1 MLKLLRLTCR
11 LIYIG
16 YILARYRI
24 DALILRAH
32 RLAPLRFLIYLNPW
46 HYFSRKHTIN
56 RGERLKQAF
65 EHLGPIFVKFGQLLS
80 TRQDLLPKD
89 IAQELACLQD
99 HVKPF
104 PSQQAKVMIETNLQ
118 CAISEVFQHFEDE
131 ALASASIAQVH
142 QAQLHNGDDVV
153 IKMLRPQVEKRIA
166 RDIELLKVLIKLARQ
181 IIPRTR
187 KMRLSAVVEEFE
199 LSLKSEIDLLQEAA
213 NLSLFSR
220 NFAKSPLV
228 YFPQV
233 YWPYCYQN
241 MLVMEQIDGLPIN
254 NTDEL
259 QMQGTNL
266 KRLAA
271 HAIDIFFTQVFDHNF
286 FHADMHPGNIFVSR
300 KHRQQFNLVDC
311 GIVGSLSEQDR
322 RYIAENLLAFF
333 NRDYARV
340 VELHIEC
347 GWVAHDINPYQLE
360 SAIRATSEPIFEKPL
375 KDISMGSVMMHLIHI
390 ARKFDIRIQPQL
402 LLLQKT
408 LFNIEAL
415 GRQLDPDLDL
425 WKTAKPYLEK
435 WLSQQIGIRGFFRK
449 ARQQAPRTLEML
461 PELPAKIGR
470 FLEQGQQQ
478 TNAKQM
484 LQPNAS
490 SQDNHSST
498 PSNESNQQPS
508 YITHRS
514 LWVGLGAGC
523 LAAVGIDAWITSDIH
538 QQTALLSL
546 AGIFAFIALLDR

>member
-1 MLKLLRLTCR
+1 MLKSLRITCR

-24 DALILRAH
+24 DALLFETPW
-32 RLAPLRFLIYLNPW
+32 LSPFRFLTYLNPW
-46 HYFSRKHTIN
+46 HYCRQKQISRGK
-56 RGERLKQAF
+56 RLKQAF
-65 EHLGPIFVKFGQLLS
+65 EHLGPIYVKFGQLIS
-80 TRQDLLPKD
+80 TRQDLLPND
-89 IAQELACLQD
+89 ITQELSSLQD
-99 HVKPF
+99 RVKPF
-104 PSQQAKVMIETNLQ
+104 PAAQAKATIANNLQ
-118 CAISEVFQHFEDE
+118 CPLEDVFYDFHDE

-142 QAQLHNGDDVV
+142 QAQLANGDHVV

-166 RDIELLKVLIKLARQ
+166 RDLELLKVLIKICQAL
-181 IIPRTR
+181 IPRTR

-199 LSLKSEIDLLQEAA
+199 LSLNSEIDLLQEAA
-213 NLSLFSR
+213 NLSLFAR

-233 YWPYCYQN
+233 YWPYCYKN
-241 MLVMEQIDGLPIN
+241 MLVMEEIDGIPIN
-254 NTDEL
+254 NTDAL
-259 QMQGTNL
+259 QAQGTNL

-271 HAIDIFFTQVFDHNF
+271 NAIDIFFTQVFDHNF

-300 KHRQQFNLVDC
+300 INRQQFNLVDC

-340 VELHIEC
+340 VELHIES
-347 GWVAHDINPYQLE
+347 GWVARDINPYQLE

-375 KDISMGSVMMHLIHI
+375 KEISMGNVMMHLIYI

-415 GRQLDPDLDL
+415 GRHLDPELDL
-425 WKTAKPYLEK
+425 WRTAKPYLEK

-449 ARQQAPRTLEML
+449 ARKETPRFLEML
-461 PELPAKIGR
+461 PELPSKIDR
-470 FLEQGQQQ
+470 FFEQNQNQHQQI
-478 TNAKQM
+478 
-484 LQPNAS
+484 LQP
-490 SQDNHSST
+490 SST
-498 PSNESNQQPS
+498 QQHDSNTKDNSQSLSNWTRRP
-508 YITHRS
+508 
-514 LWVGLGAGC
+514 LWIGLGIGFLGALC
-523 LAAVGIDAWITSDIH
+523 VESLATTPLNDNII
-538 QQTALLSL
+538 LLSL
-546 AGIFAFIALLDR
+546 TGISALLALIDH

>member
-1 MLKLLRLTCR
+1 MLKPLRITCR
-11 LIYIG
+11 LIFIG

-24 DALILRAH
+24 DALMLQTPW
-32 RLAPLRFLIYLNPW
+32 LAPLRFLAYLNPW
-46 HYFSRKHTIN
+46 HYCRKHTAN
-56 RGERLKQAF
+56 RGQRLKQAF

-80 TRQDLLPKD
+80 TRSDLLPSD
-89 IAQELACLQD
+89 IAQELASLQD

-104 PSQQAKVMIETNLQ
+104 PVDQAKTIIESNIQ
-118 CAISEVFQHFEDE
+118 CPINDVFQNFNNE

-142 QAQLHNGDDVV
+142 QAQLANGDHVV

-187 KMRLSAVVEEFE
+187 KMRLAAVVEEFE
-199 LSLKSEIDLLQEAA
+199 ISLKAEIDLVQEAA

-220 NFAKSPLV
+220 NFKSSPLV

-241 MLVMEQIDGLPIN
+241 MLVMEEIDGIPIN
-254 NTDEL
+254 NTDAL
-259 QMQGTNL
+259 QIQGTNL

-286 FHADMHPGNIFVSR
+286 FHADMHPGNIFVSKR
-300 KHRQQFNLVDC
+300 NRQQFNLVDC

-340 VELHIEC
+340 VELHIES
-347 GWVAHDINPYQLE
+347 GWVADDINPYQLE

-375 KDISMGSVMMHLIHI
+375 KDISMGNVMMHLIHI

-435 WLSQQIGIRGFFRK
+435 WLSQQIGIRGFLRK
-449 ARQQAPRTLEML
+449 ARKEAPKALEML
-461 PELPAKIGR
+461 PELPSKIDH
-470 FLEQGQQQ
+470 FLEH
-478 TNAKQM
+478 NHNNSNPKQM
-484 LQPNAS
+484 LQPNKTQQNHEHKTH
-490 SQDNHSST
+490 SQNSISKNQKL
-498 PSNESNQQPS
+498 SNRP
-508 YITHRS
+508 
-514 LWVGLGAGC
+514 LWVGLGVGFLGAVTVLELVDASINQQVTLLT
-523 LAAVGIDAWITSDIH
+523 LASVS
-538 QQTALLSL
+538 ALL
-546 AGIFAFIALLDR
+546 ALLDN